1 MRIERRT
8 IRSSFLILAFAAVGV
23 FVLLAQAQ
31 QGAPPANIRAYAS
44 SHRKTFG
51 SHFQTSDRCV
61 ACHNGVSTPTGED
74 ISIGVHWRTSMMANS
89 GRDPYWIAGVRRET
103 TDHPPAASAIQ
114 DECTICHMPMMR
126 YESKLIGREGEA
138 FAHFPPGQNR
148 PADRLAQDGVSCSVC
163 HQINDE
169 GLGTRASFVGGFKID
184 TTKAPGERH
193 EYGPFEIDK
202 GHATI
207 MRSSS
212 TFQPT
217 EATQVIRSAELC
229 ATCHTLLTQALDAR
243 GQVIGE
249 LPEQVPYQEW
259 LHSNYKDAASCQ
271 DCHMPKVGEDVP
283 ITSVLGEARSGF
295 SQHTFVGGN
304 FFMQRLLNRRR
315 NDLGVSAPPEDLD
328 SAAVRTIA
336 HLQSAAAQMAVK
348 RLEIHNGRLE
358 AEISIENLAGH
369 KLPTGYPSRRAW
381 LHVTVRDRVG
391 KVLFES
397 GALHPDGSI
406 EGNDNDIDPSR
417 FEIHYTEITRPDQV
431 EIYEAILADPAGR
444 VTTGL
449 LTGLR
454 FIKDNRL
461 LPHGFDKRTA
471 DKDVAVH
478 GEAETDPNFVG
489 GGNTIR
495 YSVAVGGSEA
505 PFQVEAELWYQPIGY
520 RWAMNLA
527 SYDATEPKR
536 FVRYYEATASGS
548 AVMLVRATAVTNHQI
563 TAAAEGATST
573 ALTAVR
579 RAAHKRNETLY
590 SARSDSAGFTPAA
603 RRAGK

>member
-8 IRSSFLILAFAAVGV
+8 IRSSFFLLAFAVVGV
-23 FVLLAQAQ
+23 FVPPAQSQ
-31 QGAPPANIRAYAS
+31 QSVPPANVRTYGS
-44 SHRKTFG
+44 SYRKTFG

-61 ACHNGVSTPTGED
+61 ACHNGISTPTGED
-74 ISIGVHWRTSMMANS
+74 VSIGVNWRTSMMANS
-89 GRDPYWIAGVRRET
+89 GRDPYWISGVRRET
-103 TDHPPAASAIQ
+103 TDHPTAASAIQ

-126 YESKLIGREGEA
+126 YESKLVAREGEA
-138 FAHFPPGQNR
+138 FVHVPPGRNTR
-148 PADRLAQDGVSCSVC
+148 ADRLAEDGVSCSVC
-163 HQINDE
+163 HQITAE

-184 TTKAPGERH
+184 TTKAPGERL
-193 EYGPFEIDK
+193 EYGPLEVDK

-212 TFQPT
+212 TFQPA
-217 EATQVIRSAELC
+217 EAKHVIGAAELC
-229 ATCHTLLTQALDAR
+229 ATCHTLLTSALGAE

-259 LHSNYKDAASCQ
+259 LHSKYKDATSCQ
-271 DCHMPKVGEDVP
+271 DCHMPKVLEDVP
-283 ITSVLGEARSGF
+283 ITSVLGEPRPGF

-304 FFMQRLLNRRR
+304 FFLQRLLSRHR
-315 NDLGVSAPPEDLD
+315 NDLGVSAPPEDLH

-336 HLQSAAAQMAVK
+336 HLQSEAAQIAIN
-348 RLEIHNGRLE
+348 RLKVHNGRLE

-369 KLPTGYPSRRAW
+369 KLPTAYPSRRVW
-381 LHVTVRDRVG
+381 LHVTVRDGLG

-406 EGNDNDIDPSR
+406 EGNGNDIDPSR
-417 FEIHYTEITRPDQV
+417 FEPHYIEITRPDQV

-471 DKDVAVH
+471 EKDVAVH
-478 GEAETDPNFVG
+478 GQAETDPDFVG
-489 GGNTIR
+489 GGDTVR
-495 YSVAVGGSEA
+495 YSVVVGGGEA

-520 RWAMNLA
+520 RWAMNLRP
-527 SYDATEPKR
+527 YDATEPKR
-536 FVRYYEATASGS
+536 FVAYYEAMASGS
-548 AVMLVRATAVTNHQI
+548 AVMLVRATA
-563 TAAAEGATST
+563 AAAGGQ
-573 ALTAVR
+573 R
-579 RAAHKRNETLY
+579 
-590 SARSDSAGFTPAA
+590 
-603 RRAGK
+603 